1 MTPEPKTDAEW
12 HALIQ
17 AQKDA
22 EKAMVA
28 DGLTVSVARCLLS
41 ERIHSKEDAIAFGIK
56 QIEKIPNLGPK
67 SAATVRAWMGIEQT
81 KPKNT
86 GQFGP
91 GNPGKPKGATNKVT
105 REFKATVQKLLEDNA
120 DNVGAWLVQVAQGHG
135 EQKADPAKALDLL
148 AKLAEFAAPKLGRV
162 EHTGKDGGPMEA
174 ITRIELVDMNGDGSD

>member
-28 DGLTVSVARCLLS
+28 DGLTVRVARCLLS
-41 ERIHSKEDAIAFGIK
+41 ERIHSKEDAMAFGIK

-67 SAATVRAWMGIEQT
+67 SAATVRAWMGIEQA

-120 DNVGAWLVQVAQGHG
+120 ENVGAWLVQVAEGHG
-135 EQKADPAKALDLL
+135 ENKADPAKALDLL

-162 EHTGKDGGPMEA
+162 EHVGEGGGPVLSE
-174 ITRIELVDMNGDGSD
+174 IVIKVVDADRS

>member
-28 DGLTVSVARCLLS
+28 DGLTVRVARCLLS
-41 ERIHSKEDAIAFGIK
+41 ERIHSKEDAMAFGIK

-67 SAATVRAWMGIEQT
+67 SAATVRAWMGIEQA

-120 DNVGAWLVQVAQGHG
+120 DNVGAWLVQVAEGHG

-162 EHTGKDGGPMEA
+162 EHVGEGGGPVLNEIVIRM
-174 ITRIELVDMNGDGSD
+174 VDADHG

>member
-28 DGLTVSVARCLLS
+28 DGLTVRVARCLLS
-41 ERIHSKEDAIAFGIK
+41 ERIHSKEDAMAFGIK

-67 SAATVRAWMGIEQT
+67 SAATVRAWMGIEQA

-120 DNVGAWLVQVAQGHG
+120 ENVGAWLVQVAEGHG
-135 EQKADPAKALDLL
+135 ENKADPAKALDLL

-162 EHTGKDGGPMEA
+162 EHVGEGGGPVLSE
-174 ITRIELVDMNGDGSD
+174 IVIKVVDANRG

>member
-28 DGLTVSVARCLLS
+28 DGLTVRVARCLLS
-41 ERIHSKEDAIAFGIK
+41 ERIHSKEDAMAFGIK

-67 SAATVRAWMGIEQT
+67 SAATVRAWMGIEQA

-105 REFKATVQKLLEDNA
+105 REFKATVKKLLEDNA
-120 DNVGAWLVQVAQGHG
+120 DNVGAWLVQVAEGHG

-162 EHTGKDGGPMEA
+162 EHVGEGGGPVLNEIVIRM
-174 ITRIELVDMNGDGSD
+174 VDADHG

>member
-1 MTPEPKTDAEW
+1 MVQEPKTDAEW

-17 AQKDA
+17 AQNDA

-28 DGLTVSVARCLLS
+28 DGLTVRVARCLLS
-41 ERIHSKEDAIAFGIK
+41 ERIYSKEDAIAFGIK

-67 SAATVRAWMGIEQT
+67 SVAAVRAWMGEEQT

-105 REFKATVQKLLEDNA
+105 REFKATVKKLLEDNA
-120 DNVGAWLVQVAQGHG
+120 DNVGAWLVQVAEGHG
-135 EQKADPAKALDLL
+135 ENKADPAKALDLL

-162 EHTGKDGGPMEA
+162 EHVGEGGGPVLQE
-174 ITRIELVDMNGDGSD
+174 IVIKVVDADRS